1 MERKLFLKHLAV
13 VALVP
18 SLLLTACSET
28 PKPAAKNVKK
38 LTYTC
43 PMHPQVIKEE
53 MGPCPIC
60 GMDLVVF
67 EKNSNEQ
74 LLVIDQQ
81 RQALANITTAV
92 VGESGL
98 SGARQLNGRLV
109 VDPGA
114 SKYISSRIAGRLE
127 QLYIRETGVMVK
139 KGQPLYQLYSEELAT
154 LQQEYLMAAAQEK
167 QFPGDKIEM
176 QLLAS
181 AKQKLLRYG
190 QSQAQVSQLLKT
202 QKKSPMVTFF
212 APQSGIV
219 AELSVSQGQYVTEGA
234 PIMRLEG
241 YDTLWVE
248 ADLYPNEARAV
259 QLGQQ
264 MKVVIPGWED
274 QPQLMKV
281 SFINP
286 SLQSGTQLSQI
297 RGSITNVNHQWQ
309 PGAQANVFLPAVK
322 SAGGLSLPE
331 DAVIQDG
338 TTAHIWVKTAK
349 DHFEPRKVRTGTTQ
363 EGKILITEGLENGTE
378 VVITGA
384 YLLYS
389 EYVLKKG
396 KNPV

>member
-13 VALVP
+13 VALLP
-18 SLLLTACSET
+18 SLMLTACSET
-28 PKPAAKNVKK
+28 PKRAAGSTKK

-53 MGPCPIC
+53 MGSCPIC
-60 GMDLVVF
+60 GMDLVLF

-109 VDPGA
+109 VNPEA
-114 SKYISSRIAGRLE
+114 SNYISSRIAGRVE

-167 QFPGDKIEM
+167 QFPGDKIEL
-176 QLLAS
+176 QLLES

-190 QSQAQVSQLLKT
+190 QSQAQVVQLLKT

-219 AELSVSQGQYVTEGA
+219 AELAVNQGQYVTEGA
-234 PIMRLEG
+234 SIMRLEG

-248 ADLYPNEARAV
+248 ADLYPNEAAAI

-286 SLQSGTQLSQI
+286 SLQSATQLSQI
-297 RGSITNVNHQWQ
+297 RGSIPNVNHQWQ
-309 PGAQANVFLPAVK
+309 PGAQANVFLPQVK

-338 TTAHIWVKTAK
+338 KAAHIWVKTGK
-349 DHFEPRKVRTGTTQ
+349 DHFEPRKVRTGTAQ
-363 EGKILITEGLENGTE
+363 EGRVLITEGLENGTE
-378 VVITGA
+378 VVMTGA